1 MKFKIINK
9 LFENIYYCLFVFT
22 QNIRFK
28 INLLSPHQDIL
39 KINLKSSKNKLNLK
53 IKSNI
58 NLLRIRF
65 YSSVK
70 KDFYSEYVYYSKS
83 KIFNINKIFLNKIEQ
98 INFYNPLTMSRKNVY
113 LSLFSRNILFK
124 KNFESLKNEIYGIFY
139 RFKKKK
145 LIIYTPPKTGSST
158 FVSTA
163 VKYNI
168 ENIKIHDEMRLYKDK
183 ISKNINFFFGENFK
197 KNLKYDYK
205 KLNQFQK
212 AEKLIHDSE
221 IIQFKK
227 FQSDKNPKVYV
238 SIFRDH
244 KSSFVSRIFQGNYQM
259 FKAKNYNNTDIL
271 NFCNNSFH
279 KFKLSYNK
287 FIRDYYKRFNLRL
300 RDFKKIENGFM
311 YEFNNCT
318 FYIASFKNLE
328 SFIKEVLE
336 KEYQIKNSELQNDNL
351 SLNKSYYQQYNFVK
365 KNFLSNKK
373 YSIENKFR
381 YIIDLEKFLNIS

>member
-9 LFENIYYCLFVFT
+9 LFEKIYNYLFFFT
-22 QNIRFK
+22 QNIKFK
-28 INLLSPHQDIL
+28 INLLSPYQDIL
-39 KINLKSSKNKLNLK
+39 KIKLKSSKNKPNLK
-53 IKSNI
+53 VKSNI

-70 KDFYSEYVYYSKS
+70 KDFYSEYVYYSKN
-83 KIFNINKIFLNKIEQ
+83 KIFNINKSFLNKIEQ
-98 INFYNPLTMSRKNVY
+98 INFYNPLAMSRKNIY
-113 LSLFSRNILFK
+113 LSLVSKNILFK
-124 KNFESLKNEIYGIFY
+124 KNFESFKNEIYG
-139 RFKKKK
+139 RFNRLKKKR

-168 ENIKIHDEMRLYKDK
+168 ENIKVHDEIRHYKDK
-183 ISKNINFFFGENFK
+183 ISKNMNFFFGENFK
-197 KNLKYDYK
+197 KNFKYDSK

-212 AEKLIHDSE
+212 AEKFIRDSE

-227 FQSDKNPKVYV
+227 FKSDKNPKVYV

-244 KSSFVSRIFQGNYQM
+244 KSSFVSRIFQGHYQM
-259 FKAKNYNNTDIL
+259 FKTKNYNNTDIL
-271 NFCNNSFH
+271 NFCNNRFH

-287 FIRDYYKRFNLRL
+287 FIRDYYKKFNLRL

-336 KEYQIKNSELQNDNL
+336 KEYKIKNSELQNDNL

-381 YIIDLEKFLNIS
+381 NIIDLEKFLNIS